1 MANESQSEVRPTPPY
16 LPYKTVINSLEVF
29 ETHGLPPQIDRG
41 IWKTQPGGTQG
52 LILAAYKFLGL
63 VQDSGVP
70 TALLGALVKDKVGR
84 PAQVEKLLRAAYP
97 EILEKHDLSK
107 MTAKML
113 DDEFEKAYSVQ
124 GETKRK
130 GITFFLQ
137 AAKGASIP
145 LSGFLESQV
154 RVVRRP
160 KKNGAKKDPS
170 RGGSEEQF
178 QAEELL
184 DSKRTI
190 MPIPLGPNRTV
201 RLELPSDWDAAKD
214 LSRLLKMLKLSL
226 SDEDVEVD

>member
-1 MANESQSEVRPTPPY
+1 MVYESQSEVRSTPPY

-63 VQDSGVP
+63 VHDSGLP
-70 TALLGALVKDKVGR
+70 TDRLGILVKDKLGR
-84 PAQVEKLLRAAYP
+84 PAQVEKMLRAAYP
-97 EILEKHDLSK
+97 EILSKHELSK
-107 MTAKML
+107 MTVKML
-113 DDEFEKAYSVQ
+113 EDEFEKAYSVQ

-137 AAKGASIP
+137 AAKGAQIP

-154 RVVRRP
+154 RVVRRA
-160 KKNGAKKDPS
+160 KKNGAKKEPF
-170 RGGSEEQF
+170 RAATEEPTLPEDQ
-178 QAEELL
+178 L
-184 DSKRTI
+184 DSTRII
-190 MPIPLGPNRTV
+190 MPIPLGPGRTV
-201 RLELPSDWDAAKD
+201 RLEMPPDWNAAKD

-226 SDEDVEVD
+226 SEGDVEVD